1 MKGQIQR
8 KITVALAGNPNVG
21 KSTLFNVL
29 TGRHRHTGNW
39 SGKTVDLA
47 SGSCRRGTTEFQWVD
62 LPGTYS
68 LEGPAEEKIAAEYL
82 MDENADCVV
91 VVCDASALERNLILA
106 LEILQLG
113 LPTVL
118 CVNMVDEAKKQGIA
132 IDAQKLSEMLGVP
145 VVRTVAQEKKG
156 LDVLLNHIEDQVGKM
171 PLLLRADW
179 DDPIAHAKVL
189 ADRCVSY
196 GAGEEGWRRVLDRI
210 LVSRRRG
217 IPVML
222 MLLFFILWLTVWG
235 ANYPA
240 AWMERFFAWGH
251 TQLWALCGWM
261 PRWLSGILLDGI
273 YTTATTVLAVMLPPV
288 SIFFL
293 LFTLLE
299 DTGYLPRMA
308 FLLDGCLCRC
318 GGCGKQALTMCMGLG
333 CNAVGVTGCRII
345 SSPRERLLAVLTNA
359 MIPCNGRFPTLI
371 ALAGLFLPA
380 PAAAAGV
387 ALCVVLGV
395 LGAMA
400 VSGVLSKTALRH
412 EQSLFLMEMPPLR
425 RPRLAAMLMRALW
438 DRTLGIALRALQV
451 AAPAGAVLWLLSQG
465 AILPRLASV
474 LDPMGELLGMNG
486 ILLLAFAL
494 SFPANELLIP
504 TVAMILAAGGTHQG
518 GDSVATLLCAGVTP
532 WMALCAAVFTVFHWP
547 CGTTVLTVYKETGKL
562 RYTIGAV
569 LLPTL
574 VGILLCM
581 LLNLLGYQS

>member
-1 MKGQIQR
+1 MKQPIQR

-29 TGRHRHTGNW
+29 TGLHRHTGNW

-47 SGSCRRGTTEFQWVD
+47 EGRCIRGMTEFRWID

-68 LEGPAEEKIAAEYL
+68 LEGTAEEKIAADFL
-82 MDENADCVV
+82 TSGHADCVV

-106 LEILQLG
+106 LEILRLG
-113 LPTVL
+113 LRTVL
-118 CVNMVDEAKKQGIA
+118 CVNMVDEAKNQGIV
-132 IDAQKLSEMLGVP
+132 IDTQKLSQMLGVP

-156 LDVLLNHIEDQVGKM
+156 LDVLLNHVEDQAGKM
-171 PLLLRADW
+171 PPLIRIDW
-179 DDPIAHAKVL
+179 DDPVAYAKIL
-189 ADRCVSY
+189 ADSCVSY
-196 GAGEEGWRRVLDRI
+196 GAGEKCWKRTLDQL

-217 IPVML
+217 TPVML
-222 MLLFFILWLTVWG
+222 MLLFLILWLTVWG

-240 AWMERFFAWGH
+240 AWMECFFAWGY
-251 TQLWALCGWM
+251 TQLWALCGRM
-261 PRWLSGILLDGI
+261 PWWLSGILLDGV

-371 ALAGLFLPA
+371 VLAGLFLPA
-380 PAAAAGV
+380 TIGAVGV
-387 ALCVVLGV
+387 ALCVVMGV

-400 VSGVLSKTALRH
+400 ASGALSKTALRH
-412 EQSLFLMEMPPLR
+412 EQSFFLMELPPLR
-425 RPRLAAMLMRALW
+425 RPRLAAMLIRALW

-451 AAPAGAVLWLLSQG
+451 AAPAGAVLWLLSRG
-465 AILPRLASV
+465 EVLPWLARA
-474 LDPMGELLGMNG
+474 LNPIGDILGMNG
-486 ILLLAFAL
+486 ILLLAFIL

-504 TVAMILAAGGTHQG
+504 TVAMILSAGGAQYG
-518 GDSVATLLCAGVTP
+518 GDSAAVLLGAGVTP
-532 WMALCAAVFTVFHWP
+532 LMTLCTAAFTVFHWP
-547 CGTTVLTVYKETGKL
+547 CGTTLLTIYKETGKL

-569 LLPTL
+569 LLPT
-574 VGILLCM
+574 VMGIILCM
-581 LLNLLGYQS
+581 LINLLGHQL